1 MVLLFRNVARY
12 HRIFHHAFG
21 PEFSLLNLVLVAKFS
36 LYSCAA
42 ALHVYIQVLN
52 VVLNLVPG
60 YGKQI
65 SPPYLGNTF
74 YSVIYTASLE
84 RARMNPHVL

>member
-1 MVLLFRNVARY
+1 MYSIIYLLDLHVSVMY
-12 HRIFHHAFG
+12 PG
-21 PEFSLLNLVLVAKFS
+21 T
-36 LYSCAA
+36 AA
-42 ALHVYIQVLN
+42 ALYIQVLN

-65 SPPYLGNTF
+65 SPPYPGNTF

-84 RARMNPHVL
+84 RARMNPHVF

>member
-1 MVLLFRNVARY
+1 MYSIIDLLESTSTSRSTCVG
-12 HRIFHHAFG
+12 HA
-21 PEFSLLNLVLVAKFS
+21 EQ
-36 LYSCAA
+36 
-42 ALHVYIQVLN
+42 LHYIVYIQVLN